1 MRKRNVGI
9 ALIAVLIMI
18 TSLILAGC
26 GGSGSGGAGA
36 DPESAMKG
44 AAEYLVENV
53 EVDSIDSMG
62 GGWVPFALKMS
73 GTDAAD
79 DDYYAAYYDSIRA
92 VAKSQKG
99 VLSKDHPTAYER
111 VSINLKAIGEDPT
124 SVEGYDLMKPVDDYD
139 AICEQ
144 GINAEIYA
152 LISSNYTRYKLKNE
166 EKYLYDIVA
175 QQMPDG
181 SFGMDTDHPD
191 SDVTAMAIQALS
203 AYDGR
208 AGSEK
213 RDKRAEGAIDRAIEW
228 LSGQQQEDGGF
239 GSSESTAQVMIA
251 LGCLGRDPA
260 ADGDFIKGDNSV
272 VDGLMTFHVDRGF
285 CHEKDGEEDIMATEQ
300 ALMGLDAMKMAQD
313 GKRMF
318 AE

>member
-285 CHEKDGEEDIMATEQ
+285 CHEKGGEEDIMATEQ